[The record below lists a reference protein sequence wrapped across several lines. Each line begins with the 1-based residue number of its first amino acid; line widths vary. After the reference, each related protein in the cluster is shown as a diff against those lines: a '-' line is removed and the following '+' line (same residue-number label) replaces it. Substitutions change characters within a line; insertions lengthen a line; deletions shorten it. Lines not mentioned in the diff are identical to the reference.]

1 MNLTRILNDRKQ
13 RQSCRFTV
21 FQEIKSLYPLA
32 IYPNSTLYNTN
43 MPGIRRFTP
52 DGKYLLCIG
61 SRVVSLYMYLGPI
74 PKPDAANDFSKF
86 FTLKYEKS
94 LTTGNEII
102 CKDFSLFTQDQK
114 RMILAS
120 AVSSESQHISL
131 DDITFWILDIES
143 GQILGSKTFLNDYIF
158 LNNNSGVHLF
168 KNYLAIASV
177 EKQAIYICHIRV
189 NRFFSHD
196 FRWMDR

>member
-1 MNLTRILNDRKQ
+1 MINDRKQ
-13 RQSCRFTV
+13 KQSCKFTM
-21 FQEIKSLYPLA
+21 FQEIKSLYPSV
-32 IYPNSTLYNTN
+32 IYPNKTLYNTN
-43 MPGIRRFTP
+43 MSGIRRFTP

-61 SRVVSLYMYLGPI
+61 SRVVSLYKYLGPV
-74 PKPDAANDFSKF
+74 PKQGVADDFAKF
-86 FTLKYEKS
+86 FTLKYEKA
-94 LTTGNEII
+94 LTAGNEII

-114 RMILAS
+114 RMVLAS
-120 AVSSESQHISL
+120 AASNESHHTSL

-177 EKQAIYICHIRV
+177 QKQAIYICHIRV
-189 NRFFSHD
+189 RF
-196 FRWMDR
+196 